1 MLIRCVD
8 CVLCTVYISHR
19 VTRTVYI
26 SPRVTRHRYG
36 TTYLTINEVRIGP
49 NIRPWL
55 IVVALPK
62 SLFLGTYTK
71 HRAQL
76 DVLSFLFVA
85 LNAYFLSVIFATISR
100 RVKKQRQHLRRM
112 AVWDS
117 GSKRFLRQ
125 TVWCFSARTRCS
137 CCCPASAKHLLARQR
152 RGVTRDRNNSE
163 DGLNT
168 VMEFENEAHH
178 YPDHRGR
185 VGSKGGSAATRDD
198 SKSET
203 YHEQDGATREHSVV
217 GEVYD
222 VPTSSSARRNGG
234 KSSGSTTKKG
244 RQR

>member
-1 MLIRCVD
+1 MCVLCLYTVY
-8 CVLCTVYISHR
+8 CVLCTVYIS
-19 VTRTVYI
+19 
-26 SPRVTRHRYG
+26 PRVTLLRYG

-100 RVKKQRQHLRRM
+100 RVKKQRQHLRRT

-125 TVWCFSARTRCS
+125 TVWCVSARARCS
-137 CCCPASAKHLLARQR
+137 CCCPSSAKSLLDRQR
-152 RGVTRDRNNSE
+152 RGMTRDRNNSE

-168 VMEFENEAHH
+168 VVEFENEAHH
-178 YPDHRGR
+178 YPDNRGSAA
-185 VGSKGGSAATRDD
+185 GGGKGGSAATRDD
-198 SKSET
+198 SKSEA
-203 YHEQDGATREHSVV
+203 YDEEDDATREQSVV

-222 VPTSSSARRNGG
+222 VPPPSSTRRNDG
-234 KSSGSTTKKG
+234 KSSGSTKG
-244 RQR
+244 RPR